1 MMNITQI
8 WLSTR
13 QQDKRPELPEPIVD
27 AMDSVAE
34 CLCLSGDSGSEYR
47 FYDNEGVEKFL
58 KANYD
63 SKVFDSYNKLQSL
76 AYRCDL
82 ARYCILYKLGGW
94 YVDCGIT
101 WIQPINVP
109 EHVKLI
115 AFRSVGRYAMNGWS
129 CDNGVIYAEAG
140 HPVLECAINNVIANV
155 DNEYYGM
162 TPLCPTGPSLWGRSI
177 AECATETHQGLFFGD
192 NMELTPDH
200 PIKNKSF
207 VLPDGTIIAECKRA
221 HGGDLRALGAKDTN
235 NYNEIWHGKRV
246 YSR

>member
-1 MMNITQI
+1 MNITQI

-13 QQDKRPELPEPIVD
+13 KQDKRPELPEPIVD

-34 CLCLSGDSGSEYR
+34 CLCLSGKKDSEYR
-47 FYDNEGVEKFL
+47 FYDNETVENFL

-63 SKVFDSYNKLQSL
+63 SKVFDAYNSLQSL

-140 HPVLECAINNVIANV
+140 HPALECAINNVIDNV
-155 DNEYYGM
+155 VEGSILVFHNNKK
-162 TPLCPTGPSLWGRSI
+162 SLNNLKLILEDTLVKLKEKG
-177 AECATETHQGLFFGD
+177 
-192 NMELTPDH
+192 
-200 PIKNKSF
+200 F
-207 VLPDGTIIAECKRA
+207 VFST
-221 HGGDLRALGAKDTN
+221 T
-235 NYNEIWHGKRV
+235 W
-246 YSR
+246 